1 MERRLYAADELGRE
15 ARAERKLVIPWY
27 PTSASAIRFG
37 RCAGGAVLD
46 PHGQSQTMSQL
57 HIEYSKP
64 ALDGSVRIAVA
75 WTRVPEVPTPTLRAE
90 QKARAA
96 ALLQAHDAVLVAHY
110 YVDGDLQ
117 DLALETGGCVADSLE
132 MARFGRDHPAR
143 TLVVAGVRF
152 MGETASILSPE
163 KRVLMPDL
171 EATCSLD
178 LGCPA
183 DDFAAFCDANPDR
196 TVVVYANTSAAVKA
210 RADWMVTSSC
220 ALAIVERLKE
230 RGEKILWA
238 PDRHLGSCI
247 ERETGADM
255 LLWNGACVVH
265 DEFKGVELGLLRDEH
280 PEALVLVHPESP
292 ESVVAQADVVGST
305 SQLLA
310 AVIDGDA
317 REYIVATDT
326 GIFHRMRQLA
336 PGKTL
341 IEAPTAGDSATCKSC
356 AQCPWMALNAL
367 AGVIDCLERGR
378 GEIVVPEPTRVRALG
393 PIERMLAF
401 VAANPASTVAPRHG
415 FVPHLGLA

>member
-1 MERRLYAADELGRE
+1 
-15 ARAERKLVIPWY
+15 
-27 PTSASAIRFG
+27 
-37 RCAGGAVLD
+37 
-46 PHGQSQTMSQL
+46 MSRVQF
-57 HIEYSKP
+57 EYSQP
-64 ALDGSVRIAVA
+64 AIDGTDRIALA
-75 WTRVPEVPTPTLRAE
+75 WARVPEVPTPAQRAE

-96 ALLQAHDAVLVAHY
+96 ALLQAHDAVLVAHF

-152 MGETASILSPE
+152 MGETAKILSPE
-163 KRVLMPDL
+163 KRVLVPDL

-178 LGCPA
+178 LGCPP

-220 ALAIVERLKE
+220 ALPIVEHLKK

-238 PDRHLGSCI
+238 PDRHLGSYI
-247 ERETGADM
+247 ARETGADM
-255 LLWNGACVVH
+255 LMWNGACIVH
-265 DEFKGVELGLLRDEH
+265 EEYKGIELALLREEH

-292 ESVVAQADVVGST
+292 ASVVAQAHVVGST
-305 SQLLA
+305 SQLLK
-310 AVIDGDA
+310 AVVDGDA
-317 REYIVATDT
+317 REYIVATDN

-336 PGKTL
+336 PDKTL
-341 IEAPTAGDSATCKSC
+341 IEAPTAGSSATCKSC
-356 AQCPWMALNAL
+356 AHCPWMAMNAMQ
-367 AGVIDCLERGR
+367 GVIECLERGS

-393 PIERMLAF
+393 CIERMLAF
-401 VAANPASTVAPRHG
+401 VAANPDSIVAPQHG
-415 FVPHLGLA
+415 FVPHLGSA